1 MNHNIEHHD
10 DLHIERFADRGESST
25 SRKTTTTTTDDANGR
40 TSDGTRVGHAEPQQ
54 AITIDLKDSGEE
66 KESEG

>member
-10 DLHIERFADRGESST
+10 DLHIERFADRGEASST
-25 SRKTTTTTTDDANGR
+25 SRKDDDDDDDANGR
-40 TSDGTRVGHAEPQQ
+40 TRRWHSCRACNHNV
-54 AITIDLKDSGEE
+54 DLKDSGEE